1 MNIPRLALILIFIK
15 AGCLAAF
22 AQSATAPAN
31 ATPVESAVKVDPA
44 TPVRTA
50 ASRDKDT
57 LSVDFPDEDLKT
69 ILRNVGDLFELN
81 LVVPDTLVGKT
92 SIKLRDVTWRQ
103 IFHVVLSPVG
113 YSYIEEGNIIKIIS
127 DERLTA
133 EPATTEV
140 YILNNAK
147 AADIKPTIDG
157 LVTGTSGKIVVD
169 SRSNALV
176 ITERPSQLKRI
187 AAIIEQLDKATDQV
201 MIESKFVEVTDRDI
215 RNIGVNWASLQG
227 LQLGVSGVNQTWD
240 RGRGQI
246 SGNDVQ
252 LTGVAGNGATSQN
265 SSGTTNTNTN
275 GTNTSVT
282 NGTSGSTTSGTTAG
296 TTSGNAIVY
305 ATTPTPIG
313 LANGVYATSTMN
325 PATGA
330 VSGLP
335 ASVVAGTGVA
345 NYVAPVVTPGNPPT
359 TTPATFTSVNTFN
372 GTNANGTSASTAN
385 GTTSGTTVGT
395 TGTTDRTIT
404 DAVAN
409 TLSNSATN
417 AVNSLIG
424 LTNSGSTNRL
434 ASAVFSSSDFN
445 VIVSALKQ
453 QNNSKVVSNP
463 TIVTLNNT
471 EAVIN
476 IGQEFPV
483 PSYTYNEQRGSFEVS
498 GFTYKPIGIIL
509 KVTPQVNAR
518 GVIKLALEPEV
529 SIQNGST
536 SFGGA
541 GGAQIPIIGT
551 RKVKTQ
557 VSLKDGYTM
566 GIGGLISSA
575 TSHGGTKVPILG
587 DIPLLGRLFS
597 SKSVNDEATN
607 LLIFIT
613 AKTVNADGASPEE
626 VFDPRAVQA
635 IGMSRED
642 MPGNR
647 TPKGADMFAPVS
659 ANKK

>member
-1 MNIPRLALILIFIK
+1 MNILRLVLTLIFLK

-541 GGAQIPIIGT
+541 GGAEIPIIGT

>member
-1 MNIPRLALILIFIK
+1 MNILRLVLTLIFLK

-372 GTNANGTSASTAN
+372 GTNANGTTASTAN